1 MLRCLRFIASV
12 FVLGA
17 LSLSCSSAFAAT
29 EDNVMTERDV
39 NVSLYD
45 VVKRDSA
52 ITLDGKLDE
61 KIWESI
67 PMISGGFHFPWETKE
82 APLTIF
88 KAYSDGTNFYFSFNV
103 TDEKVVVQ
111 EEWKEDESTVDM
123 EDRVE
128 LFFAGSNIDRP
139 GPEGMELYYAI
150 EVDPKGR
157 VHDYSIKYYRDF
169 DSKWK
174 LDGLETKAEI
184 TDKGYTVEG
193 KIPLQS
199 FADLGILRNQTMRT
213 GVFRAEF
220 SPSDK
225 EEPLME
231 WISWVNPDRPAPD
244 FHVDGAFGEFRF
256 LE

>member
-1 MLRCLRFIASV
+1 MLRRFRVVASV
-12 FVLGA
+12 LLLGCLG
-17 LSLSCSSAFAAT
+17 LSSPLARAADEST
-29 EDNVMTERDV
+29 STTERDV

-45 VVKRDSA
+45 VVKRDTA
-52 ITLDGKLDE
+52 ITLDGKLDDE
-61 KIWESI
+61 VWGTV
-67 PMISGGFHFPWETKE
+67 PVISGGFHFPWDTKE
-82 APLTIF
+82 APLTVF
-88 KAYSDGTNFYFSFNV
+88 KAYSDGTYFYFSFDV
-103 TDEKVVVQ
+103 TDENVVVE

-128 LFFAGSNIDRP
+128 LFFAGSNVDRP
-139 GPEGMELYYAI
+139 GPKGMELYYAI

-157 VHDYSIKYYRDF
+157 VHDYSVKYYRDF
-169 DSKWK
+169 DSKWQ
-174 LDGLETKAEI
+174 LEGLETQAEL

-193 KIPLQS
+193 KVPLQS
-199 FADLGILRNQTMRT
+199 FKDLNLLRGQTMRT

-231 WISWVNPDRPAPD
+231 WISWVNPHRPAPD